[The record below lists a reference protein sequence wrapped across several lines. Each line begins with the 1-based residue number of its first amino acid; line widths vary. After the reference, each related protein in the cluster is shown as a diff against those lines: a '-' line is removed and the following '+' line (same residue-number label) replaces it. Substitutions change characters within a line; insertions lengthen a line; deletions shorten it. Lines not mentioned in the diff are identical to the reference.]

1 MGIRF
6 DVLKGESFYIP
17 FKEKSFL
24 SVEALEDIVKNKTFN
39 KEVMKLNKKYI
50 DTNQS
55 LYMFLISN
63 QGNIVNDN
71 QTISYS
77 NIRLMNELN
86 FLLHIYNEPNSDVTW
101 FNETS
106 ISL

>member
-1 MGIRF
+1 MKYTITSRIIKKAF
-6 DVLKGESFYIP
+6 
-17 FKEKSFL
+17 SFL
-24 SVEALEDIVKNKTFN
+24 
-39 KEVMKLNKKYI
+39 
-50 DTNQS
+50 Q
-55 LYMFLISN
+55 
-63 QGNIVNDN
+63 VNDN

-86 FLLHIYNEPNSDVTW
+86 FLLHIYIEPKSEVTW